1 MLVLTRKPGE
11 KIFIGDNVSLTVVE
25 VKGDSVRIAV
35 DAPREVKIYRG
46 EIYEAIIAENKAAS
60 HCRGHEATGWPEKI
74 EIEIIECNSKL
85 TENVREI

>member
-46 EIYEAIIAENKAAS
+46 EIYEAIIAENKAAAIA
-60 HCRGHEATGWPEKI
+60 GDMKQLDGLKKI
-74 EIEIIECNSKL
+74 K
-85 TENVREI
+85 

>member
-46 EIYEAIIAENKAAS
+46 EIYEAIIAENKAAAIA
-60 HCRGHEATGWPEKI
+60 GDMKPLDGLK
-74 EIEIIECNSKL
+74 KL
-85 TENVREI
+85 K

>member
-35 DAPREVKIYRG
+35 DAPRDVKIYRG
-46 EIYEAIIAENKAAS
+46 EIYEAIISENKAAAIA
-60 HCRGHEATGWPEKI
+60 GDMKQLDGLK
-74 EIEIIECNSKL
+74 KL
-85 TENVREI
+85 K

>member
-35 DAPREVKIYRG
+35 DAPRDVKIYRG
-46 EIYEAIIAENKAAS
+46 EIFEAIIAENKAAAIA
-60 HCRGHEATGWPEKI
+60 GDMKQLDGLK
-74 EIEIIECNSKL
+74 KL
-85 TENVREI
+85 K

>member
-46 EIYEAIIAENKAAS
+46 EIYEAIIAENKAAAIA
-60 HCRGHEATGWPEKI
+60 GDMKQLDGLKKI
-74 EIEIIECNSKL
+74 KKQEI
-85 TENVREI
+85 VR

>member
-46 EIYEAIIAENKAAS
+46 EIYEAIIAENNAAAIA
-60 HCRGHEATGWPEKI
+60 GDMKQLDGLK
-74 EIEIIECNSKL
+74 KL
-85 TENVREI
+85 K

>member
-35 DAPREVKIYRG
+35 DAPRDIKIYRG
-46 EIYEAIIAENKAAS
+46 EIYEAIIAENKAAVIA
-60 HCRGHEATGWPEKI
+60 GDMKQLDGLK
-74 EIEIIECNSKL
+74 KL
-85 TENVREI
+85 K

>member
-35 DAPREVKIYRG
+35 DAPREIKIYRG
-46 EIYEAIIAENKAAS
+46 EIYEAIIAENKAAAIA
-60 HCRGHEATGWPEKI
+60 GDMKQLDGLK
-74 EIEIIECNSKL
+74 KL
-85 TENVREI
+85 K

>member
-35 DAPREVKIYRG
+35 DAPRDVKIYRG
-46 EIYEAIIAENKAAS
+46 EIYEAIIAENKAAAIA
-60 HCRGHEATGWPEKI
+60 GDMKQLDGLKKI
-74 EIEIIECNSKL
+74 K
-85 TENVREI
+85 

>member
-1 MLVLTRKPGE
+1 MLVLTRRPGE

-46 EIYEAIIAENKAAS
+46 EIYEAIIAENKAAAIA
-60 HCRGHEATGWPEKI
+60 GDMKQLDGLK
-74 EIEIIECNSKL
+74 KL
-85 TENVREI
+85 K

>member
-1 MLVLTRKPGE
+1 MRVLTRKPGE

-46 EIYEAIIAENKAAS
+46 EIYEAIIAENKAAAIA
-60 HCRGHEATGWPEKI
+60 GDMKQLDGLK
-74 EIEIIECNSKL
+74 KL
-85 TENVREI
+85 K

>member
-35 DAPREVKIYRG
+35 DAPREIKIYRG
-46 EIYEAIIAENKAAS
+46 EIYEAIIAENKAAVIA
-60 HCRGHEATGWPEKI
+60 GDIKQLDGLKKI
-74 EIEIIECNSKL
+74 K
-85 TENVREI
+85 

>member
-35 DAPREVKIYRG
+35 DAPRDEKIYRG
-46 EIYEAIIAENKAAS
+46 EIYEAIIAENKAAAIA
-60 HCRGHEATGWPEKI
+60 GDMKQLDGLK
-74 EIEIIECNSKL
+74 KL
-85 TENVREI
+85 K

>member
-11 KIFIGDNVSLTVVE
+11 NIFIGDNVSLTVVE

-46 EIYEAIIAENKAAS
+46 EIYEAIIAENKAAAIA
-60 HCRGHEATGWPEKI
+60 GDMKQLDGLK
-74 EIEIIECNSKL
+74 KL
-85 TENVREI
+85 K

>member
-46 EIYEAIIAENKAAS
+46 EIYRAIQEENRKAAMQP
-60 HCRGHEATGWPEKI
+60 GNI
-74 EIEIIECNSKL
+74 DL
-85 TENVREI
+85 TDALPKP

>member
-11 KIFIGDNVSLTVVE
+11 KIFIGDNMSMTVVE

-46 EIYEAIIAENKAAS
+46 EIYEAIIAENKAAAI
-60 HCRGHEATGWPEKI
+60 GGDMKQLDGLK
-74 EIEIIECNSKL
+74 KL
-85 TENVREI
+85 

>member
-35 DAPREVKIYRG
+35 DAPRDVKIYRG
-46 EIYEAIIAENKAAS
+46 EIYEAIIAENKAAAIA
-60 HCRGHEATGWPEKI
+60 GDLKQLDGLKKI
-74 EIEIIECNSKL
+74 K
-85 TENVREI
+85 

>member
-46 EIYEAIIAENKAAS
+46 EIYEAIIAENKAAAIA
-60 HCRGHEATGWPEKI
+60 GDMKQLDGLK
-74 EIEIIECNSKL
+74 KL
-85 TENVREI
+85 K

>member
-35 DAPREVKIYRG
+35 DAPREIKIYRG
-46 EIYEAIIAENKAAS
+46 EIYEAIIAENKAAAIAGDMKQLD
-60 HCRGHEATGWPEKI
+60 RLK
-74 EIEIIECNSKL
+74 KL
-85 TENVREI
+85 K

>member
-46 EIYEAIIAENKAAS
+46 EIFEAIIAENKAAAIA
-60 HCRGHEATGWPEKI
+60 GDMKQLDGLKKI
-74 EIEIIECNSKL
+74 K
-85 TENVREI
+85 

>member
-35 DAPREVKIYRG
+35 DAPRDVKIYRG
-46 EIYEAIIAENKAAS
+46 EIYEAIIAENKAAAIA
-60 HCRGHEATGWPEKI
+60 GDMKQLDGLK
-74 EIEIIECNSKL
+74 KL
-85 TENVREI
+85 K

>member
-35 DAPREVKIYRG
+35 DAPGDVKIYRG
-46 EIYEAIIAENKAAS
+46 EIFEAIFAE
-60 HCRGHEATGWPEKI
+60 I
-74 EIEIIECNSKL
+74 
-85 TENVREI
+85 

>member
-11 KIFIGDNVSLTVVE
+11 RIFIGDNVSVTVVE

-46 EIYEAIIAENKAAS
+46 EIYEAIIAENKAAAMA
-60 HCRGHEATGWPEKI
+60 GDMKQLDGL
-74 EIEIIECNSKL
+74 KL
-85 TENVREI
+85 KTLPK

>member
-46 EIYEAIIAENKAAS
+46 EIYEAIIAENKAAAIA
-60 HCRGHEATGWPEKI
+60 GDMKQLDGLK
-74 EIEIIECNSKL
+74 KL
-85 TENVREI
+85 R